1 MWLTVPPTR
10 SGIPDFGPDPDF
22 FGQTGPEFCQKSG
35 FKNKIAKITHEMG
48 FFWHL
53 LNESANLN
61 FTMKVLESL
70 DFSTESGFL
79 KKMVRIF
86 EKIGQDLVWILIL
99 LVWNLNWRH

>member
-1 MWLTVPPTR
+1 MMKVLE
-10 SGIPDFGPDPDF
+10 SLDFS
-22 FGQTGPEFCQKSG
+22 TESG
-35 FKNKIAKITHEMG
+35 FVKKMVRIFKKIAKITHEIG

-79 KKMVRIF
+79 MQMVRIF
-86 EKIGQDLVWILIL
+86 DKIGPDLVWIL
-99 LVWNLNWRH
+99 R